1 MNNMSGRAPTSRER
15 NQMNCLSEWMD
26 EELVAE
32 FRMRKQEIK
41 YVCSLVKDDMAQLG
55 SRSSDTTLEEKVLIC
70 LKTLGSGSFQNCS
83 KDFVQV
89 SQPRV
94 SKILTSFSD
103 SMVKLAPKF
112 IFMPPTRANIFE
124 TKHNFY
130 QVAGF
135 PGVIGCIDGSYIP
148 IVAPHEDEFAYV
160 N

>member
-41 YVCSLVKDDMAQLG
+41 YVCSLVKDDMAPLG

-103 SMVKLAPKF
+103 SMVKLAPISLSLCLQHVPIFLKPSIIF
-112 IFMPPTRANIFE
+112 I
-124 TKHNFY
+124 KSL
-130 QVAGF
+130 GF
-135 PGVIGCIDGSYIP
+135 L
-148 IVAPHEDEFAYV
+148 A
-160 N
+160 